1 MPIGDLIEERAT
13 LVTEQRGILDKA
25 EGETRELTSEES
37 QEFDRIDSRVDDLTA
52 EIRRHER
59 NQAHSD
65 LDIRAIPAA
74 EHQEPEAGGAEER
87 TITRDSD
94 EYRSALD
101 AYVRGG
107 GAGLTAE
114 QRSTLN
120 VGTDAEGGYAV
131 PETWGT
137 LHESLREAGTIRQL
151 ATVVTTETGSPFHVP
166 YVSADAEA
174 PKLTKEKEE
183 YSEDAEELGEK
194 VIQAYKYG
202 RMTKASEEV
211 VQDAL
216 FDVAGFVGYR
226 LGFDL
231 GRKVNSVYVAGTG
244 SEQPEGLFKGATVG
258 LTGVSKTAGPTA
270 DNLIDLQHS
279 VIRPYR
285 ANAAFIMADATL
297 AIVRKLKDKNEQY
310 LWQPSIQLGEPDRI
324 LGAPAYSDPDV
335 DVTGSKKLVVGF
347 GDVKRAYMVRDALG
361 VTIRFLPERYAEK
374 GQVAWRG
381 TLRTGGAIV
390 DQSAFKTAQCAE

>member
-37 QEFDRIDSRVDDLTA
+37 QEFDRIDARVEEITA
-52 EIRRHER
+52 EVRRHER
-59 NQAHSD
+59 TQGHED
-65 LDIRAIPAA
+65 LDIRAIAP
-74 EHQEPEAGGAEER
+74 ERQERERENEGAEER
-87 TITRDSD
+87 TVSRDSD
-94 EYRSALD
+94 EYRSALE
-101 AYVRGG
+101 AYARG
-107 GAGLTAE
+107 ADLTAE

-120 VGTDAEGGYAV
+120 VGTDAEGGFAV

-151 ATVVTTETGSPFHVP
+151 ATVVTTETGNPFHVP
-166 YVSADAEA
+166 YVAAEAEA
-174 PKLTKEKEE
+174 PKQIAEQEE
-183 YSEDAEELGEK
+183 YPDDAEELGEK

-216 FDVAGFVGYR
+216 FDVAGFVGSR

-231 GRKVNSVYVAGTG
+231 GRVVNGKYVSGTG
-244 SEQPEGLFKGATVG
+244 SSQPEGLFAKATVAFN
-258 LTGVSKTAGPTA
+258 TVSKTAGPTG

-279 VIRPYR
+279 IIRPYR
-285 ANAAFIMADATL
+285 ANASFIMADATL

-310 LWQPSIQLGEPDRI
+310 LWQPSLQAGEPDRI
-324 LGAPAYSDPDV
+324 LGNPVYSDPDV
-335 DVTGSKKLVVGF
+335 SAVGSKKLCVGF
-347 GDVKRAYMVRDALG
+347 GDVKRAYLIRDALG

-390 DQSAFKTAQCAE
+390 DQNAFKVAQCAE

>member
-1 MPIGDLIEERAT
+1 MPIGDLIEERAN

-25 EGETRELTSEES
+25 QEETRELTSEES
-37 QEFDRIDSRVDDLTA
+37 QEFDRIDSRVDDITA
-52 EIRRHER
+52 EIRRHEKTEG
-59 NQAHSD
+59 HEG
-65 LDIRAIPAA
+65 LDIRAIPAERQA
-74 EHQEPEAGGAEER
+74 PEDGGAEER
-87 TITRDSD
+87 TINRDSD

-101 AYVRGG
+101 SYVRGG
-107 GAGLTAE
+107 VGGLSVE
-114 QRSTLN
+114 ERSTLN
-120 VGTDAEGGYAV
+120 VGTDAEGGFAV
-131 PETWGT
+131 PESWGT

-151 ATVVTTETGSPFHVP
+151 ATVVTTETGNPFHVP
-166 YVSADAEA
+166 YVAAEAEA
-174 PKLTKEKEE
+174 PKQIAEQEE
-183 YSEDAEELGEK
+183 YPDDAEELGEK

-216 FDVAGFVGYR
+216 FDVAGFVGSR

-231 GRKVNSVYVAGTG
+231 GRVVNGKYVSGTG
-244 SEQPEGLFKGATVG
+244 SSQPEGLFAKATVAFN
-258 LTGVSKTAGPTA
+258 TISKTAGPTG

-279 VIRPYR
+279 IIRPYR
-285 ANAAFIMADATL
+285 ANASFIMADATL

-310 LWQPSIQLGEPDRI
+310 LWQPSLQAGEPDRI
-324 LGAPAYSDPDV
+324 LGNPVYSDPDV
-335 DVTGSKKLVVGF
+335 STIGSKKLCVGF
-347 GDVKRAYMVRDALG
+347 GDVKRAYLIRDALG

-390 DQSAFKTAQCAE
+390 DQNAFKVAQCAE